1 MIKKALT
8 FALILLMASTTAQT
22 ALAQSGAGSWDA
34 VKSVYTDTKLEV
46 RTTDGETMKGKMLD
60 ATDATL
66 ALSVDGR
73 RVEIPRDRV
82 QRVYA
87 EGKRSVK
94 RTTLIGAAIG
104 GGGGLGLGI
113 AAFSA
118 GDMTRSVIY
127 APGIAGAGIGAGIGA
142 LLGLRRSKPTLI
154 YEK

>member
-8 FALILLMASTTAQT
+8 FVLILLMASTP

-34 VKSVYTDTKLEV
+34 VKAVYTDTKLEV
-46 RTTDGETMKGKMLD
+46 KLTDGETLKGKMID

-66 ALSVDGR
+66 ALLQDGR
-73 RVEIPRDRV
+73 RIEVPRDRV

-104 GGGGLGLGI
+104 GGGGLGIGI
-113 AAFSA
+113 AAFSQ
-118 GDMTRSVIY
+118 GDMTRSVIS
-127 APGIAGAGIGAGIGA
+127 APAIVGAGIGAGIGA
-142 LLGLRRSKPTLI
+142 LLGLRRSKPTMI
-154 YEK
+154 YEKQ